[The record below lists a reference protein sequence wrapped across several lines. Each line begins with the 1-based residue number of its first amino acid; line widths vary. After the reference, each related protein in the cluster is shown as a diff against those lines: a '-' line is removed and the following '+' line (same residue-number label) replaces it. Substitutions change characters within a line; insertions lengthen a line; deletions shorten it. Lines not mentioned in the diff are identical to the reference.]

1 MSDFKLNLRNK
12 ISPYNDRT
20 LGYVLDW
27 DDADNNFI
35 NLKGD
40 GLSGITFNGVDTL
53 TFTKRNGISFQIPL
67 TPISGETINQ
77 DNKFRFVDLGN
88 WMAGGR
94 GLGEVNIEDAFNTG
108 LNYFLDN
115 TSITVNDDEL
125 IIFKISVTIYGNFNT
140 EHRKYYFKNL
150 IGKGEYNPLSDT
162 MIAEDLEIAYKE
174 ITFNDVE
181 TIENSP
187 NVNIINL
194 GTLPTSDYLT
204 YINTNG
210 DIYDLTDST
219 KIHYFR
225 FDYDGTDYIY
235 VFDPNGSLYG
245 YDTYGLSLAQFDAL
259 DLVLFYDSSAPQVV
273 EEDDIFRGTYSEL
286 KSLVDNSQLKIGR
299 TYILTDYVTKYQI
312 NGTNSET
319 RQELHTMIGSSGN
332 YTHFTNVPNTIAANG
347 DIITC
352 VYAPPGA
359 TITSGQ
365 TFTIVVYFNSGFI
378 RLSPVVN
385 NLANVGAIFKFEK
398 QRYPNIPNNITIL
411 DQYGK
416 PVIKPGGIINT
427 EVHDDTPYMTMS
439 GINNPSPIMEEI
451 ILKAIDVNKFSINAE
466 SLTFPGDKLEYDFTD
481 SEILSENDVIIGTR
495 NGFILRRTNS
505 HNSISVDKDWRVQRY
520 RRYRLDDTNWN
531 ALLLKKNLSGNINT
545 SGSTIY
551 LSSGVNMCTNTNPT
565 LTTNHRFIASE
576 PYSLNIFNDFA
587 KTVSDPFLSGTTSAL
602 SVTLGAR
609 FNTFAD
615 SNTYMN
621 DINLPLVN
629 FSGTT
634 NGGDFHIFPISNYK
648 ATNKI
653 TTFKVKTLINTVFL
667 ENSQRYGPS
676 NDLFVNSEFGEIYN
690 STFST
695 LITLN
700 NKGVIN
706 RITNIDNMG
715 IYNYGEI
722 NNSILLGY
730 GGITNNGFI
739 KNSTFGVGYI
749 GPGVNEFVQYK
760 ISASC
765 FIINSIFGGNRLD
778 EFRLNDL
785 NCNNSLIIN
794 KTGSLST
801 ISGKMYLTMYK
812 HNGTTYGCDVRINS
826 FVEQIPSKGYWGYR
840 YDYSTNTNQ
849 LYITNFITPKH
860 LIYES
865 IDGALTRTIN
875 ILTNVQ

>member
-1 MSDFKLNLRNK
+1 MSEFKLNLRNK

-40 GLSGITFNGVDTL
+40 GVSGVTFNGINTL
-53 TFTKRNGISFQIPL
+53 TITKRNGDTFNVPL

-94 GLGEVNIEDAFNTG
+94 GLGEVDIETA
-108 LNYFLDN
+108 FLDGLDYKLNN
-115 TSITVNDDEL
+115 TSLTVNEDEL

-150 IGKGEYNPLSDT
+150 TGKGEYDPLFNT
-162 MIAEDLEIAYKE
+162 MVGEDLELAYKE
-174 ITFNDVE
+174 VIFNDVE

-194 GTLPTSDYLT
+194 GTLPDADYLT

-210 DIYDLTDST
+210 DLYDLTDST

-225 FDYDGTDYIY
+225 FDYNGTDYIY

-245 YDTYGLSLAQFDAL
+245 YSTYGLFQSQFDVL
-259 DLVLFYDSSAPQVV
+259 DLVLFYDSSAPQIV

-286 KSLVDNSQLKIGR
+286 KFLVDNSQLKIGR

-332 YTHFTNVPNTIAANG
+332 YTQFINVPNTIAANG
-347 DIITC
+347 DVITC

-365 TFTIVVYFNSGFI
+365 TFTIIDYFNSAFI

-385 NLANVGAIFKFEK
+385 NLANVGAIFRFEK
-398 QRYPNIPNNITIL
+398 QRYANIPNNITIL

-416 PVIKPGGIINT
+416 PVIKPGGVINT
-427 EVHDDTPYMTMS
+427 DVHDNNPYMTMS
-439 GINNPSPIMEEI
+439 GINNPAPITEEI
-451 ILKAIDVNKFSINAE
+451 ILKAIDVDKFSINAE
-466 SLTFPGDKLEYDFTD
+466 SLTFSGDKLEYDFND
-481 SEILSENDVIIGTR
+481 NEIFSENNILIGTR
-495 NGFILRRTNS
+495 NGNILRRVNVDNTIN
-505 HNSISVDKDWRVQRY
+505 VDKDWRVQRY

-531 ALLLKKNLSGNINT
+531 ALLLKKSLSGNINT

-551 LSSGVNMCTNTNPT
+551 LAGGVNMCTNTNPT
-565 LTTNHRFIASE
+565 ISTDHRFVASE
-576 PYSLNIFNDFA
+576 PYVLNFFNDFA
-587 KTVSDPFLSGTTSAL
+587 KTASDVFLSGTASAPA
-602 SVTLGAR
+602 VALGTR

-615 SNTYMN
+615 SNTYMT
-621 DINLPLVN
+621 DINLPLGD

-634 NGGDFHIFPISNYK
+634 NGGDFHIFPISNYEPTSK
-648 ATNKI
+648 VN
-653 TTFKVKTLINTVFL
+653 TFKVKTLTNTIFVP
-667 ENSQRYGPS
+667 NSQRYGTS
-676 NDLFVNSEFGEIYN
+676 NDLFVNSEFGEIFN
-690 STFST
+690 SSFST

-700 NKGVIN
+700 NKGIIN
-706 RITNIDNMG
+706 KLSMIDNMG
-715 IYNYGEI
+715 IYNYNEI
-722 NNSILLGY
+722 NNCIILGY
-730 GGITNNGFI
+730 GGIINNGFI
-739 KNSTFGVGYI
+739 KNSTFGVGYV
-749 GPGVNEFVQYK
+749 GPGVNEFAQYK

-785 NCNNSLIIN
+785 NCNNCLIIN
-794 KTGSLST
+794 RTSSLSS
-801 ISGKMYLTMYK
+801 ISGKMYLTMFK
-812 HNGTTYGCDVRINS
+812 HNGSHYGSDIKINS
-826 FVEQIPSKGYWGYR
+826 FVEQIPAKGFWGYK
-840 YDYSTNTNQ
+840 YDFSTNFNQ

-860 LIYES
+860 LIYET

-875 ILTNVQ
+875 ILANAQ